1 MAMQDSGCI
10 AAARGCAQPRC
21 GDEVCAWLSVSAA
34 VGYGGA
40 CCCRVVRRC
49 LVACLVLTVVVI
61 VVDSVAVTISE
72 MDESSLQPAARS
84 PGVTAQHA

>member
-1 MAMQDSGCI
+1 MAMQASGCI

-21 GDEVCAWLSVSAA
+21 GGEGCAWLSVCAA

-61 VVDSVAVTISE
+61 VVDSVAVTIA
-72 MDESSLQPAARS
+72 SLQPAAGS
-84 PGVTAQHA
+84 PCIAAQHA